1 MSHPKATDVLVD
13 DARGSWVRYLPGVVD
28 ASCSRLVTADLVA
41 RAADFDAGEMLV
53 DGRPRPTPRLCIA
66 FGDERMVFP
75 DLAESGPWPE
85 AVDDLRRQAES
96 LVGHPFNYVL
106 ANWYRDGRD
115 HAGWHADK
123 MQFHEPGSSIVIV
136 SFGTERRLS
145 FRRIDRAEEV
155 VGVDLADGSMLW
167 MGGSTQRYYE
177 HALLPD
183 GSHDSRY
190 SLTFR
195 WLLPISG

>member
-1 MSHPKATDVLVD
+1 MLVD
-13 DARGSWVRYLPGVVD
+13 DARGSWVRYLPDVVD
-28 ASCSRLVTADLVA
+28 PSSCRRITEDLVA
-41 RAADFDAGEMLV
+41 RAADFDSGEMLV

-66 FGDERMVFP
+66 FGDERMAFP
-75 DLAESGPWPE
+75 DLAESGPWPAAIE
-85 AVDDLRRQAES
+85 ELRRQAES

-136 SFGTERRLS
+136 SLGAERRLS
-145 FRRIDRAEEV
+145 FRRVDEADEV
-155 VGVDLADGSMLW
+155 VGVDLANGSVLW
-167 MGGSTQRYYE
+167 MGGTTQQHYE

-183 GSHDSRY
+183 GSQDPRY

-195 WLLPISG
+195 WLLPISE